1 MGTQRAIM
9 YDRTGDSGELHISSV
24 PVPTP
29 AEERALLEVHA
40 VGINPYD
47 VKVLTGAAPRD
58 TAFPRGIGSDVAGII
73 LALGDD
79 VSEFHVGDA
88 VMGWGLN
95 TLREQL
101 VVRTSSVALVPAGLP
116 LDTAAALVTPSIAAT
131 ACLRAVPV
139 SAADVVL
146 VPGASGSVGWIIA
159 QLALRAGARVIGTAG
174 VGSRNRLA
182 AAGITPI
189 PYGDELV
196 PALTGALDG
205 ARLTAVLGAA
215 TGDVIRAALEA
226 GAEAKRIVTLAG
238 DGTANEFGV
247 ESADTGR
254 RTIDQVSSV
263 AELVATGAIEFDV
276 TATYA
281 LDDTPAAFDAVASG
295 HGGKVVINP
304 QL

>member
-1 MGTQRAIM
+1 MGTQRAVM
-9 YDRTGDSGELHISSV
+9 YDRTGDPGELHISMAPAPS
-24 PVPTP
+24 P

-58 TAFPRGIGSDVAGII
+58 TAFPRGIGSDVAGVI

-79 VSEFHVGDA
+79 ASGFRVGDA

-101 VVRTSSVALVPAGLP
+101 VVRTSSVALVPPGLS

-159 QLALRAGARVIGTAG
+159 QLALRAGARVIGTT
-174 VGSRNRLA
+174 GSGSHDRLA

-189 PYGDELV
+189 PYGDELAS
-196 PALTGALDG
+196 ALTASLDG
-205 ARLTAVLGAA
+205 ATLTAVLGAA
-215 TGDVIRAALEA
+215 TGDVIHTALEA
-226 GAEAKRIVTLAG
+226 GTDPRRIVTLAG
-238 DGTANEFGV
+238 DETASEFGV
-247 ESADTGR
+247 VSADTGQ
-254 RTIDQVSSV
+254 RTIDQVSLV
-263 AELVATGAIEFDV
+263 AELVATGAIEFEV
-276 TATYA
+276 AATYA
-281 LDDTPAAFDAVASG
+281 LAESPVAFEAVASG
-295 HGGKVVINP
+295 HSGKIVINP
-304 QL
+304 QR

>member
-9 YDRTGDSGELHISSV
+9 YDRTGDPGELHISTV
-24 PVPTP
+24 PVPSPT
-29 AEERALLEVHA
+29 EERALLEVHA

-58 TAFPRGIGSDVAGII
+58 AAFPRGIGSDVAGII

-79 VSEFHVGDA
+79 TSAFQVGDA

-101 VVRTSSVALVPAGLP
+101 VVRTSSVARVPTGLP

-139 SAADVVL
+139 STDDVVL

-159 QLALRAGARVIGTAG
+159 QLATRAGARVIGTTGAA
-174 VGSRNRLA
+174 SHDRLA

-189 PYGDELV
+189 PYGSELA
-196 PALTGALDG
+196 PALTKTLDG
-205 ARLTAVLGAA
+205 AALTAVLGAA
-215 TGDVIRAALEA
+215 TGDVIRIALDA
-226 GAEAKRIVTLAG
+226 GTAPERIVTLAG
-238 DGTANEFGV
+238 DETASEFGV
-247 ESADTGR
+247 VSADTGR
-254 RTIDQVSSV
+254 RTIDQVSTV
-263 AELVATGAIEFDV
+263 AELVAAGVIEFDV

-281 LDDTPAAFDAVASG
+281 LTETPAAFEAVRSG
-295 HGGKVVINP
+295 HGGKIVVHP
-304 QL
+304 QR

>member
-116 LDTAAALVTPSIAAT
+116 LDTAAAVVTPSIAAT

>member
-101 VVRTSSVALVPAGLP
+101 VVRTSSVALVPAGLS